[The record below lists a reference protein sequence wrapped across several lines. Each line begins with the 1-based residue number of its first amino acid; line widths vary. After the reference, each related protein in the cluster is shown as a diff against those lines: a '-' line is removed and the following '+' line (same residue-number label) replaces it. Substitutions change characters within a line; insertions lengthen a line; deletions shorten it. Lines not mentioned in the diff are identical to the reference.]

1 MKKRFS
7 AVVEESLQ
15 RFDRGENLPD
25 VLADYPAQ
33 ADQLE
38 SLLLVAM
45 ASRAF
50 PVPIPGQTAQR
61 LGRNQMLAEMA
72 ELEGKGVLRKKPAA
86 PLASRWVGRLAGALR
101 RMGYN
106 KLAYSSRLAMVSLV
120 LILSGSFLTLNASA
134 SSQPGDLFYTLKLNL
149 ESSGLVW
156 VSSSEDQLDEISLPG
171 QSGLRSDR
179 SLEVLSGINGSLT
192 DNDQSSSPPAL
203 SESKLQE
210 EKADPF
216 KAAEKELAA
225 AEREVDKDLRE
236 SEKAAAAEQREVDKD
251 MKETEKTAAAEEREA
266 DKDLRETEKAAA
278 ADERAV
284 DKDLKVEEKE
294 ASQQLR
300 DAEKQTQQPASDQN
314 SKNPKSSKSAV
325 NNKKKDK

>member
-1 MKKRFS
+1 MKIRFS

-15 RFDRGENLPD
+15 RLDRGENLPD

-33 ADQLE
+33 AGQLE

-50 PVPIPGQTAQR
+50 PVPVPGQTAQR

-72 ELEGKGVLRKKPAA
+72 ELEGKGALRKKPAA
-86 PLASRWVGRLAGALR
+86 PFASRWVSRLAGALR

-134 SSQPGDLFYTLKLNL
+134 SSQPGDLFYNLKVNL
-149 ESSGLVW
+149 ERSGLVW
-156 VSSSEDQLDEISLPG
+156 VSSSEDQLDDSSLPG
-171 QSGLRSDR
+171 QSDSRSAR
-179 SLEVLSGINGSLT
+179 SLEVLSGVNSILT
-192 DNDQSSSPPAL
+192 DNDLSSSPPAF

-210 EKADPF
+210 EYDAQFKAD
-216 KAAEKELAA
+216 EKEIAA
-225 AEREVDKDLRE
+225 AEREAEKDLRE
-236 SEKAAAAEQREVDKD
+236 SEKAAAAE
-251 MKETEKTAAAEEREA
+251 ERET
-266 DKDLRETEKAAA
+266 DKDLREAEKAAA
-278 ADERAV
+278 ADERAA
-284 DKDLKVEEKE
+284 DKDLKEAEKE

-300 DAEKQTQQPASDQN
+300 DAEKQNQQPAADQN
-314 SKNPKSSKSAV
+314 SKNPKSKKSAV
-325 NNKKKDK
+325 NNNKKAK

>member
-1 MKKRFS
+1 MKIRFS
-7 AVVEESLQ
+7 AVVEETLQ
-15 RFDRGENLPD
+15 RLDRGENLPD

-33 ADQLE
+33 AVQLE

-72 ELEGKGVLRKKPAA
+72 ELEINGALRKTPAA

-106 KLAYSSRLAMVSLV
+106 KLAYSSRLAMVALV

-149 ESSGLVW
+149 ERSGLVW
-156 VSSSEDQLDEISLPG
+156 VTSSEDQLDDIFFPG
-171 QSGLRSDR
+171 QSDLRSGR
-179 SLEVLSGINGSLT
+179 SLEVQSGINSMLT
-192 DNDQSSSPPAL
+192 ETEQSSPAADL
-203 SESKLQE
+203 SAPNLQE
-210 EKADPF
+210 GNAAQLKADE
-216 KAAEKELAA
+216 KKLAADERAAEKDLKESEKTAA
-225 AEREVDKDLRE
+225 AEKREVEKDLKE
-236 SEKAAAAEQREVDKD
+236 SA
-251 MKETEKTAAAEEREA
+251 KTAAAEER
-266 DKDLRETEKAAA
+266 AA
-278 ADERAV
+278 
-284 DKDLKVEEKE
+284 KNDLKEAEKE

-300 DAEKQTQQPASDQN
+300 DAEKQTQQPAADKN
-314 SKNPKSSKSAV
+314 SKNPKSNKSAV
-325 NNKKKDK
+325 NNKKKAK